1 MYSKYIFLH
10 LSKKCMKRLVIIDNE
25 DSFIYNIAHKIKEVN
40 SFISIEIIKQEEA
53 TSSQIEQFDY
63 IILSPGPGLP
73 QESNGMMNLI
83 SEFYTK
89 KKILGVCL
97 GHQAINLFFGGRL
110 KKMPKICHGQKT
122 QIFTSTEPYF
132 ATLYNSWC
140 IDEDYLPDCLE
151 VTARDNNYN
160 IMAIRHKSLP
170 ILGVQF
176 HPESIASDC
185 HKIIFEPFISL

>member
-1 MYSKYIFLH
+1 
-10 LSKKCMKRLVIIDNE
+10 MKRLVIIDNE

-73 QESNGMMNLI
+73 QESSGMMNLI

-110 KKMPKICHGQKT
+110 KKCQKFVMDKKLRYLHQLNPTLQLYIIHG
-122 QIFTSTEPYF
+122 
-132 ATLYNSWC
+132 
-140 IDEDYLPDCLE
+140 
-151 VTARDNNYN
+151 V
-160 IMAIRHKSLP
+160 
-170 ILGVQF
+170 
-176 HPESIASDC
+176 
-185 HKIIFEPFISL
+185 